1 MQVEKNKVVGI
12 HYTISVDEEGE
23 VFSNLDFDPEEYVHG
38 AIAIFP
44 MVANT
49 LEGHK
54 INDEVK
60 IMLHPQHAYGA
71 MNEKLIKIF
80 SSNLFENIESFEI
93 GNFIQIPD
101 GTEAKLL
108 QKNKDTILVDANHP
122 FAGATLH
129 YNIKIVSIRQATELE
144 IQRGLTEAVIKS
156 CDGSPN
162 CC

>member
-12 HYTISVDEEGE
+12 HYTISVDDEGE
-23 VFSNLDFDPEEYVHG
+23 VFSNFDFDPEEYVHG

-44 MVANT
+44 MVANA
-49 LEGHK
+49 LEGHQV
-54 INDEVK
+54 NDEVK
-60 IMLHPQHAYGA
+60 ITLAPQHAYGA
-71 MNEKLIKIF
+71 MNEKLIKTF
-80 SSNLFENIESFEI
+80 SITLFENINDFEI

>member
-1 MQVEKNKVVGI
+1 MQVEKNKVIGI

-23 VFSNLDFDPEEYVHG
+23 VFSNLDFEPEDYVHG

-44 MVANT
+44 MVAKA

-54 INDEVK
+54 VNDEVQ
-60 IMLHPQHAYGA
+60 ITLPPQHAYGA
-71 MNEKLIKIF
+71 INDKLIKTYP
-80 SSNLFENIESFEI
+80 NALFDNINDFEI
-93 GNFIQIPD
+93 GSFIQVPD

-108 QKNKDTILVDANHP
+108 QKNNDTILVDANHS
-122 FAGATLH
+122 FAGATL
-129 YNIKIVSIRQATELE
+129 YYKIKIVSIRQATEIE
-144 IQRGLTEAVIKS
+144 IQRGLTEALIKS

>member
-23 VFSNLDFDPEEYVHG
+23 MFSNLDFDPEEYVHG

-44 MVANT
+44 MVANA
-49 LEGHK
+49 LEGHQV
-54 INDEVK
+54 NDEVK
-60 IMLHPQHAYGA
+60 ITLAPQHAYGA
-71 MNEKLIKIF
+71 MNEKLIKTF
-80 SSNLFENIESFEI
+80 SITLFENIDDIEI

>member
-23 VFSNLDFDPEEYVHG
+23 VFSNLVFEPEEYVHG

-44 MVANT
+44 MVAKA

-54 INDEVK
+54 VNDEVQ
-60 IMLHPQHAYGA
+60 ITLPPQDAYGA
-71 MNEKLIKIF
+71 INDKLIKTYL
-80 SSNLFENIESFEI
+80 NALFDNINEFEI
-93 GNFIQIPD
+93 GSFIQVPD

-108 QKNKDTILVDANHP
+108 KKNNDTILVDANHP

-129 YNIKIVSIRQATELE
+129 YKIKIVAIRQATEIE
-144 IQRGLTEAVIKS
+144 IQRGLTEALIKS

>member
-23 VFSNLDFDPEEYVHG
+23 VFSNLDFEPEEYVHG

-44 MVANT
+44 MVAKA
-49 LEGHK
+49 LEGHQV
-54 INDEVK
+54 NDEVQITLAPK
-60 IMLHPQHAYGA
+60 HAYGA
-71 MNEKLIKIF
+71 MNEKLIKTF
-80 SSNLFENIESFEI
+80 SITLFENIDDIEI
-93 GNFIQIPD
+93 GSFIQIPD

-122 FAGATLH
+122 FAGANLH
-129 YNIKIVSIRQATELE
+129 YKIKIASIRQATELE
-144 IQRGLTEAVIKS
+144 FQRGLTEAVIKS

>member
-44 MVANT
+44 KVANA
-49 LEGHK
+49 LEGHQV
-54 INDEVK
+54 NEEVQ
-60 IMLHPQHAYGA
+60 ITLAPQHAYGA
-71 MNEKLIKIF
+71 INEKLIKTF

-129 YNIKIVSIRQATELE
+129 YNIKIASIRQATELE

>member
-23 VFSNLDFDPEEYVHG
+23 VFSNLDFEPEEYVHG

-44 MVANT
+44 MVVKA

-54 INDEVK
+54 VKDEVE
-60 IMLHPQHAYGA
+60 ITLLPQHAYGA
-71 MNEKLIKIF
+71 MNEKLIKTYL
-80 SSNLFENIESFEI
+80 NALFENVDDFEI
-93 GNFIQIPD
+93 GSFIQVPD

-108 QKNKDTILVDANHP
+108 QKNNDTILVDANHP

-129 YNIKIVSIRQATELE
+129 YKIKIVSIRQATEIE
-144 IQRGLTEAVIKS
+144 IQRGLTEALIKS

>member
-44 MVANT
+44 MVANA
-49 LEGHK
+49 LEGHQV
-54 INDEVK
+54 NEEVQITLAPK
-60 IMLHPQHAYGA
+60 HAYGA
-71 MNEKLIKIF
+71 MNEKLIKTF

-122 FAGATLH
+122 FAGATLN
-129 YNIKIVSIRQATELE
+129 YTIKIVSIRQATELE

>member
-12 HYTISVDEEGE
+12 HYTISLDEEGE
-23 VFSNLDFDPEEYVHG
+23 VFSNLDFEPEEYVHG

-44 MVANT
+44 MVAKA

-54 INDEVK
+54 INDEVQ
-60 IMLHPQHAYGA
+60 ITLPPQDAYGA
-71 MNEKLIKIF
+71 INDKLIKTYL
-80 SSNLFENIESFEI
+80 NALFDNINEFEI
-93 GNFIQIPD
+93 GSFIQVPD

-108 QKNKDTILVDANHP
+108 KKNNDTILVDANHP

-129 YNIKIVSIRQATELE
+129 YKIKIVAIRQATEIE
-144 IQRGLTEAVIKS
+144 IQRGLTEALIKS

>member
-23 VFSNLDFDPEEYVHG
+23 VFSNLDFEPEEYVHG

-44 MVANT
+44 MVAKA

-54 INDEVK
+54 VNDEVQ
-60 IMLHPQHAYGA
+60 ITLPPQDAYGA
-71 MNEKLIKIF
+71 INDKLIKTYL
-80 SSNLFENIESFEI
+80 NALFDNINEFEI
-93 GNFIQIPD
+93 GSFIQVPD

-108 QKNKDTILVDANHP
+108 QKNNDTILVDANHP

-129 YNIKIVSIRQATELE
+129 YKIKIVSIRQATEIE
-144 IQRGLTEAVIKS
+144 IQRGLTEALIKS

>member
-23 VFSNLDFDPEEYVHG
+23 VFSNLDFEPEEYVHG

-44 MVANT
+44 MVAKA

-54 INDEVK
+54 ANDD
-60 IMLHPQHAYGA
+60 IQITLPPQHAYGA
-71 MNEKLIKIF
+71 INDKLIKTYP
-80 SSNLFENIESFEI
+80 NALFDNINDFDS
-93 GNFIQIPD
+93 FIQVPD

-108 QKNKDTILVDANHP
+108 QKNNDTILVDANHP

-129 YNIKIVSIRQATELE
+129 YNIKIVSIRQATDLE

>member
-12 HYTISVDEEGE
+12 HYTISIDEQGE
-23 VFSNLDFDPEEYVHG
+23 VFSNINFEPEEYVHG

-44 MVANT
+44 MVANA

-54 INDEVK
+54 VNEEVN
-60 IMLHPQHAYGA
+60 ITLSPQQAYGIV
-71 MNEKLIKIF
+71 NEKLIKTFPI
-80 SSNLFENIESFEI
+80 SLFENINEVELGS
-93 GNFIQIPD
+93 FIQIP
-101 GTEAKLL
+101 GGAEAKLL
-108 QKNKDTILVDANHP
+108 QKNIDTILVDANHP
-122 FAGATLH
+122 LAGAFLH
-129 YNIKIVSIRQATELE
+129 YKIKIVTIRQANELE